1 MHRKIN
7 RLEVLAAQ
15 VLNLGH
21 LLDSRDGEL
30 LGHALGHGLG
40 ANFLAFGGLLRPVLH
55 TPVSHRGERMKK
67 SCWQGSCC
75 QHGVWKL
82 KKKLFILSV
91 FVFRDMQKSLIF
103 FISLG

>member
-40 ANFLAFGGLLRPVLH
+40 ANFLAFAVCLSSVL
-55 TPVSHRGERMKK
+55 TSPTSKT
-67 SCWQGSCC
+67 
-75 QHGVWKL
+75 
-82 KKKLFILSV
+82 
-91 FVFRDMQKSLIF
+91 
-103 FISLG
+103 

>member
-40 ANFLAFGGLLRPVLH
+40 ANFLAFGGLLVVGLDRKSTRLNS
-55 TPVSHRGERMKK
+55 SH
-67 SCWQGSCC
+67 
-75 QHGVWKL
+75 
-82 KKKLFILSV
+82 IL
-91 FVFRDMQKSLIF
+91 
-103 FISLG
+103 